1 MIDAITAVDVASNRK
16 KGPDFSSIGPE
27 HDNHL
32 LAWRDGMDWARVEL
46 DYTTIKNSFVAWA
59 KINRDTDELLHWQSL
74 PNYHYATVGRMA
86 YLMQYGAIMP
96 PEADS
101 WFQTKLSELY
111 KIDIEVEDE
120 DEDRKL
126 TSSQRKN
133 LEYAKLFSNIDII
146 WYAFKDDHG
155 EIEDRVKNLLQKL
168 SPGQPMLKKLYDHF
182 KENFESAMRE
192 KDNPLVAETIAPILV
207 VVNILAT
214 STGNAKAISE
224 SRGATTKS
232 IKQAS
237 KAKFKAVDLDTDMAS
252 ISPAMIPGSL
262 KALIYHTKSR
272 KLSIYVAGPDGLG
285 IKGAKITGYDDT
297 ASFSKILRKPKQ
309 ILATL
314 RDATSK
320 RADIVMNDYIKG
332 KNHPVTGRLSK
343 DTLVLKVFK

>member
-1 MIDAITAVDVASNRK
+1 
-16 KGPDFSSIGPE
+16 
-27 HDNHL
+27 
-32 LAWRDGMDWARVEL
+32 
-46 DYTTIKNSFVAWA
+46 
-59 KINRDTDELLHWQSL
+59 
-74 PNYHYATVGRMA
+74 
-86 YLMQYGAIMP
+86 
-96 PEADS
+96 
-101 WFQTKLSELY
+101 
-111 KIDIEVEDE
+111 
-120 DEDRKL
+120 
-126 TSSQRKN
+126 
-133 LEYAKLFSNIDII
+133 
-146 WYAFKDDHG
+146 
-155 EIEDRVKNLLQKL
+155 
-168 SPGQPMLKKLYDHF
+168 MLKKLYDHF

-272 KLSIYVAGPDGLG
+272 KLSIYVAGLDGLG